1 MRSYADRRQYHP
13 APLTQ
18 RPGRQ
23 SQQITLTPVSVSSAH
38 SISSKLTVE
47 GDVLSPVQYDTGVA
61 SPTPD
66 STDYLGSGSAGD
78 EHLTGI
84 MEVLAQLANWQLIEQ
99 TARIYL
105 SNSSVP
111 IAPVPLTL
119 QIMSSIRNSKL
130 VAAYRHNVR
139 RTDEGRASQLHHAQ
153 EILRS
158 SAREAV
164 ITSTTTVSELCAMY
178 SLPRIEMIGH
188 IFALAARGICYRLV
202 RDEHKYEALGQ
213 DLFRCSKLAQRLAYD
228 LTPRPTDAMI
238 WLAHENLQTLTL
250 IEGDASLG
258 VWRRLGDI
266 ANEVLALGFHREATH
281 AASSTPFFL
290 AEIRRRVFSSVYQYD
305 KAYAILFDRPPRIAS
320 RYADCKAP
328 LDLSDEQVLADT
340 PEALEL
346 IKTYVTEEGWNV
358 REGFRSTTWARIRYS
373 LGAFR
378 EELIEHYLGSGP
390 APTDEVLEELSIR
403 CCASRRSLPAYL
415 QYSRELWKSDLPGRD
430 IFMLASIHL
439 SYMKVELYIRR
450 LMNRN
455 DPKNIPCFWVVSARM
470 LDNVILMGSIR
481 DKDDCLSRD
490 LPAIMY
496 NYGLPCAATV
506 AQALHETSKTPSL
519 HQLPGELD
527 RASLIRNLSVFLSD
541 LESVCGPG
549 SLNHEYCTQA
559 AKAISAT
566 LDSVL
571 NGTVASD
578 DFAAA
583 LTPATPDVGS
593 YATPT
598 SALPALAN
606 DKLSG
611 GVTGLNDL
619 ATFDFTNFDFLS
631 ADLTNW
637 NPDMDM
643 SWTSTNGDWSL

>member
-1 MRSYADRRQYHP
+1 
-13 APLTQ
+13 
-18 RPGRQ
+18 
-23 SQQITLTPVSVSSAH
+23 
-38 SISSKLTVE
+38 
-47 GDVLSPVQYDTGVA
+47 
-61 SPTPD
+61 
-66 STDYLGSGSAGD
+66 
-78 EHLTGI
+78 

-130 VAAYRHNVR
+130 VAAYRRNVR

-178 SLPRIEMIGH
+178 SVPRIEMIGH

-403 CCASRRSLPAYL
+403 CCA
-415 QYSRELWKSDLPGRD
+415 
-430 IFMLASIHL
+430 
-439 SYMKVELYIRR
+439 
-450 LMNRN
+450 
-455 DPKNIPCFWVVSARM
+455 
-470 LDNVILMGSIR
+470 IR

>member
-1 MRSYADRRQYHP
+1 MSAKRRNGSDASCEPCRRAKTRCDHGKPTCLRCRRRGPDTRCWYHP

-18 RPGRQ
+18 RPGRHP
-23 SQQITLTPVSVSSAH
+23 QQITLAPVSVSSAR
-38 SISSKLTVE
+38 STSSKLTME
-47 GDVLSPVQYDTGVA
+47 GDVLSPVQDGVGA
-61 SPTPD
+61 VSLTSD
-66 STDYLGSGSAGD
+66 NSDYLGSGSARD

-84 MEVLAQLANWQLIEQ
+84 MEVLAQLANWQLIEH

-119 QIMSSIRNSKL
+119 QVMSTLRNSAL
-130 VAAYRHNVR
+130 VAAYRRNAR
-139 RTDEGRASQLHHAQ
+139 RTDEGRASQLRHAQ
-153 EILRS
+153 EVLRS

-164 ITSTTTVSELCAMY
+164 ITSNTTVSELCAMY
-178 SLPRIEMIGH
+178 SVPRIEMIGH

-228 LTPRPTDAMI
+228 LAPRPTDAMI

-250 IEGDASLG
+250 VEGDASLG

-281 AASSTPFFL
+281 SASSTPFFL

-390 APTDEVLEELSIR
+390 APTDEVLEWRTLDTLLCVAKES
-403 CCASRRSLPAYL
+403 ASLL
-415 QYSRELWKSDLPGRD
+415 T
-430 IFMLASIHL
+430 
-439 SYMKVELYIRR
+439 
-450 LMNRN
+450 
-455 DPKNIPCFWVVSARM
+455 
-470 LDNVILMGSIR
+470 ILTIR

-519 HQLPGELD
+519 HQLPEELD

-611 GVTGLNDL
+611 GVMGLNDL

-637 NPDMDM
+637 NADMDM
-643 SWTSTNGDWSL
+643 SWTSTTDGDWSL